1 MLRKLVF
8 LLLAISSI
16 TVSGQEEEMKRKRK
30 SKRDTSQVILQP
42 QRLEIPIEDMRDD
55 FDVVDG
61 YEGGLLVVQDTH
73 EGVDNGEI
81 WQFYLVNRNLEIEWK
96 LVQIIP
102 TGVELIGYDYS
113 LGYFFLLFDKANR
126 YKEYQVTVIDVKG
139 EKAIN
144 SEIELPFAM
153 DLQYFEAL
161 DEGILLV
168 GNYNYRPVAL
178 VHDIV
183 GDKPKVLPGFYNYN
197 ERVFDLVIDEENKTF
212 SIVLAERMRNG
223 KYTNRIK
230 SFTYSGLVI
239 EENLI
244 NPGEELNLVDGTTT
258 NFGGGIQYMAGTYS
272 VKTSTFSR
280 GVYISKF
287 VNGQQKFLKN
297 HNYGDLDNFFAF
309 RGERAQKRIERK
321 VARKRAR
328 GRDPKFNFQLYIHD
342 IIPSGDLNILI
353 AEAYYTRYAQNSS
366 SYGGGYSPYQIGYL
380 NSSNG
385 GFPTNG
391 SFLGYKYT
399 HAIVLAFNSQGEV
412 VWDNSFRTNDITS
425 YNLEESVAVNI
436 QGDNAAIMY
445 IDDDQIKSKAVSGSN
460 VIEGKTYNP
469 IRLLEDGDKIRGR
482 SDDIRGIKN
491 WYQNNLYS
499 YGLHR
504 IKNKNHPRPRVRKV
518 FYINKIQFDEEVV
531 PSQDSK
537 FKVSP

>member
-1 MLRKLVF
+1 MSTLSCL
-8 LLLAISSI
+8 
-16 TVSGQEEEMKRKRK
+16 GQEEKVERKRK
-30 SKRDTSQVILQP
+30 NKKDTSQVILQP
-42 QRLEIPIEDMRDD
+42 QRLEIPIDDMRDD
-55 FDVVDG
+55 FDVIDG

-73 EGVDNGEI
+73 ESVENGEI

-96 LVQIIP
+96 LVQVIP
-102 TGVELIGYDYS
+102 SGVELIGFDYS
-113 LGYFFLLFDKANR
+113 SGYFFLLFDKANR
-126 YKEYQVTVIDVKG
+126 YREYQVTVIDVNG
-139 EKAIN
+139 EKAVN
-144 SEIELPFAM
+144 SEIELPFAL

-161 DEGILLV
+161 DNGILLV
-168 GNYNYRPVAL
+168 GSYNSRPVAL
-178 VHDIV
+178 IHDIL

-272 VKTSTFSR
+272 LKSSLYSR
-280 GVYISKF
+280 GIYISKF
-287 VNGQQKFLKN
+287 MNGQQKFLKN
-297 HNYGDLDNFFAF
+297 HNYGELDNFFAY
-309 RGERAQKRIERK
+309 RGKRAQKRIARRVERK
-321 VARKRAR
+321 KAR
-328 GRDPKFNFQLYIHD
+328 GKEPKFNFQLYIHD
-342 IIPSGDLNILI
+342 IIPSGNLNVLI
-353 AEAYYTRYAQNSS
+353 AEVYYTRYSNNTAA
-366 SYGGGYSPYQIGYL
+366 YGGGYYNPYQMGYL
-380 NSSNG
+380 NSSYNG
-385 GFPTNG
+385 MQPYR

-399 HAIVLAFNSQGEV
+399 HAIVLAFDSQGEV

-436 QGDNAAIMY
+436 QGEKAAIMY
-445 IDDDQIKSKAVSGSN
+445 LDDDQIKSKAVSGSE

-469 IRLLEDGDKIRGR
+469 IRLLEDGDKVRGR
-482 SDDIRGIKN
+482 SDDIRGINN
-491 WYQNNLYS
+491 WYQNYLYS

-504 IKNKNHPRPRVRKV
+504 IRNKKHPRPKSRRV
-518 FYINKIQFDEEVV
+518 FYINKIEFDEEVV
-531 PSQDSK
+531 QQEDSK